1 MLCIDNHRLDP
12 YKNIALEEALI
23 TLYPGETVVM
33 LWQNPPCVV
42 CGKNQNIFEE
52 VCLPEVWD
60 AGISVVRRNTGGG
73 TVYHDMGNL
82 NYTVI
87 TPKENAADGYPHFLV
102 PMADALAALGVP
114 CVPGGICDLVA
125 DGKKI
130 SGNAQAVI
138 GTSVLHHGT
147 LLFDADLTV
156 LHRLTT
162 ARENGAIRSKAIRS
176 KPAPVGNIR
185 PYVSQEIT
193 LADFRAYLWMALSD
207 GTVPREPNEAES
219 ALADRLAAEKYRT
232 WDWIYGRSPAFSFTG
247 TVSGRA
253 IAYTA
258 RRGRITE
265 LSIDGVTVAALADVP
280 LRPDAL
286 SQALTDAGYDA
297 VPAMSLLGGQKG

>member
-1 MLCIDNHRLDP
+1 MLCIDNHGLDP

-102 PMADALAALGVP
+102 PMADALVALGVP

-156 LHRLTT
+156 LHQLTT
-162 ARENGAIRSKAIRS
+162 ARENTAIRSKAIRS
-176 KPAPVGNIR
+176 QPAPVGNIR
-185 PYVSQEIT
+185 PYVSPEMT

-207 GTVPREPNEAES
+207 DTVPREPNEAES
-219 ALADRLAAEKYRT
+219 ALAERLAAEKYRT
-232 WDWIYGRSPAFSFTG
+232 WDWIYGRSPAFSFAG
-247 TVSGRA
+247 TVSGRE

-286 SQALTDAGYDA
+286 SQALTDAGYGA
-297 VPAMSLLGGQKG
+297 IPAIFLLGGQKG